1 MLCITHD
8 IYQSFNDGL
17 ETRAVFLDISK
28 AFEKVWHE
36 GLHYKLKQSGISGNL
51 LNIIKDFLSLRKQ
64 GVVLNGQH
72 STGVNIEVGVPQGS
86 ILGLLFFLMYV
97 NDLTSNTKLFAHDT
111 SLFSVVQKINP
122 TTTDLNSGLSETS
135 DWTSQWKMNLIP
147 DPNKQ
152 AQEVIFSRKINKI
165 NHSPLLFNQNL
176 VKSSSTQKHL
186 AMVLDTKLK
195 SNLVF
200 NLHPKKFN
208 LHPKTYKVR
217 EIKQ

>member
-1 MLCITHD
+1 
-8 IYQSFNDGL
+8 
-17 ETRAVFLDISK
+17 
-28 AFEKVWHE
+28 
-36 GLHYKLKQSGISGNL
+36 
-51 LNIIKDFLSLRKQ
+51 
-64 GVVLNGQH
+64 
-72 STGVNIEVGVPQGS
+72 
-86 ILGLLFFLMYV
+86 MYV
-97 NDLTSNTKLFAHDT
+97 NNLTSNTKLFAHDT

-122 TTTDLNSGLSETS
+122 ITTDLNSDLSETS
-135 DWTSQWKMNLIP
+135 DWTFQWKMNLIP

-176 VKSSSTQKHL
+176 VRSSSTQKHL

-200 NLHPKKFN
+200 NLHPK
-208 LHPKTYKVR
+208 TYKAR